1 MGVPRKSTKTAKLIL
16 RGGHQYV
23 ILPKEFEFKGNA
35 VRIYKQGDAVVLEP
49 AVLGVKKWLAEIRRH
64 PYQRISRPGDVTI
77 RLPRSESC
85 SNDTPDGLNLSEGT
99 CKRRQ

>member
-49 AVLGVKKWLAEIRRH
+49 AVLGVKKWLADIRRH
-64 PYQRISRPGDVTI
+64 P
-77 RLPRSESC
+77 
-85 SNDTPDGLNLSEGT
+85 LSEDFTAGGRNHPLAP
-99 CKRRQ
+99 KRKLFE